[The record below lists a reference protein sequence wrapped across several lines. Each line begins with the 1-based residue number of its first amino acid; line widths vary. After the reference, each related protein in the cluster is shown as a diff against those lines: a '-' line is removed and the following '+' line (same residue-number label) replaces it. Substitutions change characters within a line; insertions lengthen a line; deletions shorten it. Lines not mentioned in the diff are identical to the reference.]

1 MFRKFMSFS
10 GAGHRTSKM
19 IFKSTYIYQNNSKLQ
34 SKKNGTSLSF
44 LDLSQEVI
52 PLGLEPKTHTL
63 KVPGFGISI
72 AQLIDLQAFA
82 GLDFQWKSLFCSSV
96 LEVL

>member
-34 SKKNGTSLSF
+34 SKKMGQVYRF
-44 LDLSQEVI
+44 
-52 PLGLEPKTHTL
+52 
-63 KVPGFGISI
+63 
-72 AQLIDLQAFA
+72 
-82 GLDFQWKSLFCSSV
+82 
-96 LEVL
+96 

>member
-10 GAGHRTSKM
+10 GTGHRTSKM

-44 LDLSQEVI
+44 LDLSQEVN
-52 PLGLEPKTHTL
+52 PLRLELRTHRLRVCRSTNGSYE
-63 KVPGFGISI
+63 VIMEIS
-72 AQLIDLQAFA
+72 A
-82 GLDFQWKSLFCSSV
+82 
-96 LEVL
+96 